1 MSTRRSHMLW
11 IVGAA
16 AIAIGGYAWLRPSPL
31 EVEVTTASDGPL
43 RVTLD
48 QTAKTR
54 VRHHVEIAAP
64 VTGRLAEIAFDVGDT
79 VRRGEVLARLS
90 PAPLD
95 PRARAEAEAMLAQA
109 TARAAEARAQLQ
121 QAEVALGE
129 ARRDDARTLRLATA
143 GAIPTRDRERSGAE
157 LRVRLQDSVAAAAR
171 LAAAQDGIRASRASL
186 MGADAT
192 RGGRGVPVPL
202 VSPIAGRILRIFE
215 SHDRVVAAGTPLVEV
230 GDPSQLE
237 IVVDVLSRDA
247 SRIAI
252 GMPMEVRRAGQAT
265 PVRAHV
271 ERVEPAAFTAR
282 SALGVDEQRVN
293 VIGRFDAPTTGLGD
307 AFEVDVSIVVWERP
321 RVLRVPAAALVPLD
335 SGWSV
340 YAVRDG
346 RAAQRPVGI
355 GARGAR
361 DAEVTGGLAAGDSIV
376 LRPDER
382 LRNGGRVQPMR

>member
-1 MSTRRSHMLW
+1 MSTRRSRLLW
-11 IVGAA
+11 IVGSVAVLV
-16 AIAIGGYAWLRPSPL
+16 GGYAWLRPSPL
-31 EVEVTTASDGPL
+31 EVDVTTASEGPL

-48 QTAKTR
+48 QTGKTR

-64 VTGRLAEIAFDVGDT
+64 VTGRLAEIAFEVGDT

-95 PRARAEAEAMLAQA
+95 PRARAEAQAMLAQA
-109 TARAAEARAQLQ
+109 SARAAEARAQLQ
-121 QAEVALGE
+121 QARVALDE
-129 ARRDDARTLRLATA
+129 ARRDDARTLRLAAA
-143 GAIPTRDRERSGAE
+143 GAIPVRDRERAEAE
-157 LRVRLQDSVAAAAR
+157 LRVRLQDSLAAAAR
-171 LAAAQDGIRASRASL
+171 YSSAQDGIRAARASL

-192 RGGRGVPVPL
+192 RGGGGVPVPL

-215 SHDRVVAAGTPLVEV
+215 SHDRVVAAGTPLIEV

-247 SRIAI
+247 SRVSV

-265 PVRAHV
+265 PARAHV

-293 VIGRFDAPTTGLGD
+293 VIGRFDTPTTGLGD

-321 RVLRVPAAALVPLD
+321 HVLQIPSAALVPLD

-346 RAAQRPVGI
+346 RAMRHPVGI

-361 DAEVTGGLAAGDSIV
+361 DAEVTSGLAPGDSLV

-382 LRNGGRVQPMR
+382 LRDGGRVRPVR